1 MPKKPQTKLRL
12 FTFVE
17 IKTIIMEIAIHGR
30 LFNETAKPFIQ
41 SMFDELKSRHVN
53 VHISKTYA
61 EVLTIAEVETH
72 SYIQFESAK
81 DYKGADFL
89 LSLGGDGTLL
99 DSLTYIGAKETP
111 ILGINTGRLGFL
123 ATVSPEN
130 LLIELAMLFQ
140 GKFEIEKRSL
150 VSIESNIDIFNGI
163 NFGLNELGIMK
174 TDTSS
179 MIVIKTYLN
188 DEFLNSYWADGL
200 IVSTPTGSTG
210 YNLSVGGPVVTPTA
224 GIFVI
229 SPMSPHNLNVRP
241 LVVSDNSKLRFE
253 VESRSKSFLVSL
265 DSRSKVVDD
274 TTVISLK
281 KESFQAYLV
290 KIRGSDFLDTLRS
303 KLNWGLD
310 YRN

>member
-1 MPKKPQTKLRL
+1 
-12 FTFVE
+12 
-17 IKTIIMEIAIHGR
+17 MEIAIHGR

-41 SMFDELKSRHVN
+41 SMFDELKSRDVE
-53 VHISKTYA
+53 VQISKTYA
-61 EVLTIAEVETH
+61 EVLANAEVETH
-72 SYIQFESAK
+72 SYIEFESAN

-150 VSIESNIDIFNGI
+150 VSIESNIDIFNGV

-274 TTVISLK
+274 TTIISLK